1 LSSQLRA
8 GADASVAACG
18 RALRIE
24 LAQPVQ
30 CERWAGAVA
39 QQTLTPGTVFGL
51 DARRIVST

>member
-1 LSSQLRA
+1 LRA

-30 CERWAGAVA
+30 GERWAGAVA